1 MQLHELK
8 PKTGSR
14 RKKMRVGRGN
24 GMRKGTY
31 SGRGGKGQTARTGG
45 VRRPGFEGGQT
56 PLIRRMPKLG
66 GFRNVN
72 RVEHAVVNVGDFEK
86 HFKEGDTVD
95 RAALVEKGLVRSSK
109 PIKVLGN
116 GDLKMALTV
125 KVEKIS
131 ASAKEKIEAA
141 NGQILT

>member
-1 MQLHELK
+1 MKLHELK
-8 PKTGSR
+8 PKHGSR
-14 RKKMRVGRGN
+14 RHKVRVGRGN
-24 GMRKGTY
+24 GSRKGTY

-66 GFRNVN
+66 GFKNIN
-72 RVEHAVVNVGDFEK
+72 RVEYAVVNVGDFEK

-95 RAALVEKGLVRSSK
+95 RAALVQKGLLRSSK

-116 GDLKMALTV
+116 GKLGVALTV

-131 ASAKEKIEAA
+131 ASAKTKIEAA
-141 NGQILT
+141 KGSVA

>member
-1 MQLHELK
+1 MKLHDLK
-8 PKTGSR
+8 PKIGSR

-66 GFRNVN
+66 GFRNIN
-72 RVEHAVVNVGDFEK
+72 RVEYAVVNVGDFAK
-86 HFKEGDTVD
+86 LFKEGDTVD
-95 RAALVEKGLVRSSK
+95 RSALARKGLVRSSK
-109 PIKVLGN
+109 PIKILGN
-116 GDLKMALTV
+116 GELKIGLTV
-125 KVEKIS
+125 MGTKVS
-131 ASAKEKIEAA
+131 ASARKKIEAA
-141 NGQILT
+141 NGHVA

>member
-1 MQLHELK
+1 MKLHDLK
-8 PKTGSR
+8 PKIGSR

-66 GFRNVN
+66 GFKNIN
-72 RVEHAVVNVGDFEK
+72 RIEYAVVNVGDFEK

-95 RAALVEKGLVRSSK
+95 RAALIKKGLVRTKK

-116 GDLKMALTV
+116 GDLKIGLTV
-125 KVEKIS
+125 KVEKVS
-131 ASAKEKIEAA
+131 APAKTKIEKAK
-141 NGQILT
+141 GKVE